1 MPDYTSLNTQI
12 EGFKSELT
20 ALYTSGQ
27 LTGIDLLYV
36 AKSLNEIGTML
47 GVNDIVNA
55 TADSVTTIN
64 STRTTA
70 VNTVNAT
77 KDTAL
82 AQVASLADNLNTI
95 DVVLLMDAY

>member
-1 MPDYTSLNTQI
+1 MPDYSSLNSQI

-20 ALYTSGQ
+20 TLYTSGQ

-36 AKSLNEIGTML
+36 AKSLNEIGGML

-55 TADSVTTIN
+55 TANSVSTI
-64 STRTTA
+64 SSSQTTA
-70 VNTVNAT
+70 VNAVNAT

-82 AQVASLADNLNTI
+82 AQVASLANNLNTI